1 MVLIGLTD
9 GDGTVTTSPEST
21 SGDTSDETEE
31 TTFDPDTQTLG
42 TTSLGTMTDADNTGI
57 TVTESDSDSD
67 PSDSSPAGG
76 AGAEEATERFAGL
89 EDETLAD
96 STTEEIVDVG
106 NAASDVYEAEGEQA
120 QQQAQEELQ
129 NAVDAAT
136 GGADSSN
143 SGASSEQIGRAGKAA
158 AALLVV
164 GALVRGS

>member
-96 STTEEIVDVG
+96 STTEEM
-106 NAASDVYEAEGEQA
+106 
-120 QQQAQEELQ
+120 Q

-136 GGADSSN
+136 GGSDSSD
-143 SGASSEQIGRAGKAA
+143 SGGSEEIGRTGKAA
-158 AALLVV
+158 AALLV
-164 GALVRGS
+164 GAALMGRS

>member
-57 TVTESDSDSD
+57 TVTESDSD

-106 NAASDVYEAEGEQA
+106 NAASDVYTAHNRGNKQA
-120 QQQAQEELQ
+120 AQQAQEGLQ
-129 NAVDAAT
+129 DAVDA
-136 GGADSSN
+136 ADSSN
-143 SGASSEQIGRAGKAA
+143 SGDSVGVAGQAA
-158 AALLVV
+158 VALLVGVAVV
-164 GALVRGS
+164 GGR